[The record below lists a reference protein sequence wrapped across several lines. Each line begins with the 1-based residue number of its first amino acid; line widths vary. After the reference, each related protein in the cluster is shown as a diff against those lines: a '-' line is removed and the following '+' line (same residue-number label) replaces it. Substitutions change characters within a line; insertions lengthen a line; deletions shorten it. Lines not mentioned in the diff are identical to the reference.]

1 MSPLVPFVLAVVARA
16 TSSEE
21 LTSCYFVQHVAW
33 ELADSART
41 LSLEAL
47 AACPRL
53 RAEATSRGLL
63 LSPSAAGLDA
73 AASIELPAHAGPAFR
88 DALVSWNAI
97 VPDHAGLIVEL
108 RVARNE
114 GSWSPWLQLGDWGER
129 APATPVVS
137 FDGGRV
143 EVDVFRSE
151 SAWDRAQVRVR
162 AWRADSSP
170 STAITLER
178 VSLCVS
184 DRTTPHLVAW
194 ERFRPSRGCT
204 EPAPR
209 APLAPG
215 RIDVPFRSQRALPP
229 ELAPR
234 CCSPTSL
241 AMVLAFRGV
250 ERTTEEVAA
259 LVYDRAHDLYGNW
272 TRAIQGAFTLGV
284 RGYAARFSSWV
295 DVEESIRANQPLVI
309 SIAAAEG
316 ELHGAPYAKTDGHLL
331 VLCGFDAQ
339 HRVLVNDP
347 AAVDAAHGQLA
358 YSRADLERC
367 WFGHGGVAYVLE
379 PPASGTSSR

>member
-1 MSPLVPFVLAVVARA
+1 MSLLAPFVLAVVARA
-16 TSSEE
+16 ASSGE
-21 LTSCYFVQHVAW
+21 LTSGYFVQHVAW
-33 ELADSART
+33 ELTDSART

-53 RAEATSRGLL
+53 RAEATPRGLL
-63 LSPSAAGLDA
+63 LSPSADGLEA
-73 AASIELPAHAGPAFR
+73 AASIELPVYAGPAFR

-97 VPDHAGLIVEL
+97 VPEHAGLVVEL

-114 GSWSPWLQLGDWGER
+114 GSWSPWLHLGDWGDR

-143 EVDVFRSE
+143 EVDVFRSDI
-151 SAWDRAQVRVR
+151 AWDRAQVRVR
-162 AWRADSSP
+162 AWRADP
-170 STAITLER
+170 NASTAITLER

-184 DRTTPHLVAW
+184 DQTTPHLVACD
-194 ERFRPSRGCT
+194 RFRPSRGCT

-209 APLAPG
+209 APLDPG
-215 RIDVPFRSQRALPP
+215 RIAVPFRSQRALPP

-250 ERTTEEVAA
+250 DRTTEDVAA
-259 LVYDRAHDLYGNW
+259 LVYDSAHDIYGNW

-284 RGYAARFSSWV
+284 RGYATRFSNWV
-295 DVEESIRANQPLVI
+295 DVEESIRAKQPLVI

-331 VLCGFDAQ
+331 VLCGFDEQ
-339 HRVLVNDP
+339 QRVLVNDP
-347 AAVDAAHGQLA
+347 AAADTEHGQLA
-358 YSRADLERC
+358 YSRAELERC

-379 PPASGTSSR
+379 SSANAR